1 MVGGFK
7 NSLTIPYLDVL
18 SLDLFQLFQ
27 LSLVFLVSIFT
38 TLYITTLVAMFLC
51 IYFYLLLY
59 QCVLYVDELV
69 LVAALLRNFF
79 KFPQVGNCDDL
90 NKLILN
96 LMKFDLRDMKTEN
109 ENTIHQYQS
118 VTRPWNP
125 F

>member
-1 MVGGFK
+1 MYLDQVTATPK

-18 SLDLFQLFQ
+18 SLDLFQLFQLFQ

-79 KFPQVGNCDDL
+79 KFPQVGNCEEISFVVL
-90 NKLILN
+90 AVYLSIL
-96 LMKFDLRDMKTEN
+96 
-109 ENTIHQYQS
+109 
-118 VTRPWNP
+118 
-125 F
+125 